1 MAFPSFHLLSLLD
14 EVESYGNPLGLKT
27 VECAGKAGDPVVFEM
42 RSLTASHSDFHK
54 ARSSP
59 EAWRHFMTLSY
70 NWKEVYYG
78 SKFDGLAGQ
87 RFLRATIVPGST
99 DMGIIR
105 QGMALSDASREA
117 LKLLYGLDPFANKA
131 SWINNMNV
139 CKMLTRSESLGDIPS
154 QTDPKYINLFM
165 DWSNRLAFTEE
176 SHIQLQEAAVKH
188 LEEGYA
194 LRREKL
200 EGAYFTSVQA
210 YHHSDDLGGFFK
222 QLEVEVN
229 QKNLWKHDLLTH
241 KHFQHLYGRLVIS
254 YNSTLVAPDLMS
266 PSPVYSEGGIAMF
279 EEFKKNHRI
288 LESNAV
294 YHDSLHRA
302 WVLQN
307 HNFVFDK
314 LDIVEKGNLPAI
326 LKGYSTTQ
334 FIIGAAEAAEVVDA
348 AEFASLWALVG
359 DDAGAA
365 DADAAEAAPM
375 DVV

>member
-1 MAFPSFHLLSLLD
+1 
-14 EVESYGNPLGLKT
+14 
-27 VECAGKAGDPVVFEM
+27 
-42 RSLTASHSDFHK
+42 
-54 ARSSP
+54 
-59 EAWRHFMTLSY
+59 
-70 NWKEVYYG
+70 
-78 SKFDGLAGQ
+78 
-87 RFLRATIVPGST
+87 
-99 DMGIIR
+99 
-105 QGMALSDASREA
+105 
-117 LKLLYGLDPFANKA
+117 
-131 SWINNMNV
+131 
-139 CKMLTRSESLGDIPS
+139 
-154 QTDPKYINLFM
+154 
-165 DWSNRLAFTEE
+165 
-176 SHIQLQEAAVKH
+176 LQEAAVKH

-302 WVLQN
+302 
-307 HNFVFDK
+307 
-314 LDIVEKGNLPAI
+314 
-326 LKGYSTTQ
+326 
-334 FIIGAAEAAEVVDA
+334 
-348 AEFASLWALVG
+348 
-359 DDAGAA
+359 
-365 DADAAEAAPM
+365 
-375 DVV
+375 